1 MKVTQCLQQADNEG
15 MHSIAFP
22 TFGTGN
28 FGYPAQVSADQ
39 MFGAIRTFFQTTRHN
54 LITVVIFLYAPD
66 NETSQVFEKSIG
78 SFFQPYV
85 QPTVDIK
92 QDKPGDNKDKALK
105 ANFKASI
112 ITTFGNLEESK
123 TDVILDTTT
132 NFPKLNGIIPQNLL
146 KAAGK
151 ELQDEC
157 DAKDKVTEN
166 MVVKTKAYK
175 LKCQN
180 IYHFVM
186 PQWNQ
191 AKGETIIS
199 DCIYKCLMMMKGDAL
214 TSIAVPA
221 IGTGGAKYDPAT
233 VAKGICSAVTRFGSE
248 SPDYACVVTVV
259 FYPGGPQEPN
269 TIIKSIIDKW
279 KTDRNSEAGQ
289 PKPIKGVKMV
299 NFNMPIEDDEDED
312 DVTFEIP
319 KDTREFL
326 LLQFMSDKTENVDT
340 AFNTIKERIDK
351 DRKEIV
357 VTLDNKDAVDEV
369 ALIEN
374 DKKTFEEFGRIF
386 KVSLNI
392 DLKQRKIIITGLG
405 DTVMECY
412 QKILSELRDRK
423 KMIMSKEIGSTL
435 QKHVEW
441 YFTEDKGDLWVP
453 YPRYLSYI
461 LEEAFES
468 NVNVKEFQDS
478 NKKTY
483 VVDFVKGNE
492 VEKEDKHNATVVSVI
507 RKDYTEGIGEV
518 FPKCW
523 TYMAEG
529 ENLAEVV
536 LDSSD
541 AEYKDAE
548 AAFLKTIVPYNLS
561 QIKEIRRVQNRKPV
575 PAIPNK
581 KEAAGN
587 GPAKCAEYRTKSLS
601 WLRRAS

>member
-1 MKVTQCLQQADNEG
+1 
-15 MHSIAFP
+15 
-22 TFGTGN
+22 
-28 FGYPAQVSADQ
+28 
-39 MFGAIRTFFQTTRHN
+39 
-54 LITVVIFLYAPD
+54 
-66 NETSQVFEKSIG
+66 
-78 SFFQPYV
+78 
-85 QPTVDIK
+85 
-92 QDKPGDNKDKALK
+92 
-105 ANFKASI
+105 
-112 ITTFGNLEESK
+112 
-123 TDVILDTTT
+123 
-132 NFPKLNGIIPQNLL
+132 
-146 KAAGK
+146 
-151 ELQDEC
+151 
-157 DAKDKVTEN
+157 
-166 MVVKTKAYK
+166 
-175 LKCQN
+175 
-180 IYHFVM
+180 
-186 PQWNQ
+186 
-191 AKGETIIS
+191 
-199 DCIYKCLMMMKGDAL
+199 
-214 TSIAVPA
+214 
-221 IGTGGAKYDPAT
+221 
-233 VAKGICSAVTRFGSE
+233 
-248 SPDYACVVTVV
+248 
-259 FYPGGPQEPN
+259 
-269 TIIKSIIDKW
+269 
-279 KTDRNSEAGQ
+279 
-289 PKPIKGVKMV
+289 
-299 NFNMPIEDDEDED
+299 
-312 DVTFEIP
+312 
-319 KDTREFL
+319 
-326 LLQFMSDKTENVDT
+326 MSDKTENVDT

-587 GPAKCAEYRTKSLS
+587 GPAKCAEYRTKSYAGNTFGGVWYGSGVYFAVKSMYSSNDSYSKPDPQGWKRMFLVKVLTGKTTNVAKGYTDRFPPLIPGS
-601 WLRRAS
+601 QTDRYNSTCDDMANPTEFVIYNDIQAYPEYVIVFK